1 MIKNDLSDKIV
12 ADFLMKVPNI
22 EDMDLE
28 DFRNNIIEIYKQYT
42 GFNYDLLKS
51 LPSQELINL
60 LTNERIKD
68 FSRVLIV
75 STLLFIEGIKEENY
89 SKINK
94 SYEIFELSLDRDFD
108 VKDSQFK
115 GEFIKIMDALREYE
129 LPDELQHKLFTYYK
143 DLNEYVKAEDSI
155 YELAENNPHYT
166 SALIDF
172 YSYLLALDD
181 ETLEANDFTR
191 EEIQEQL
198 SEVNNE

>member
-143 DLNEYVKAEDSI
+143 DLNEYVKAEDAI
-155 YELAENNPHYT
+155 YELAENNTHYT
-166 SALIDF
+166 SELVDF
-172 YSYLLALDD
+172 YIYLLALDD
-181 ETLEANDFTR
+181 EILEANDFTR

-198 SEVNNE
+198 SEINN

>member
-89 SKINK
+89 AKINK

-143 DLNEYVKAEDSI
+143 DLNEYVKAEDAI
-155 YELAENNPHYT
+155 YELAENNSHYT
-166 SALIDF
+166 SELIDF

-181 ETLEANDFTR
+181 EILEANDFTR

-198 SEVNNE
+198 SEINN

>member
-12 ADFLMKVPNI
+12 ADFLMTVPNI

-94 SYEIFELSLDRDFD
+94 SYEIFEMSIDRDLD
-108 VKDSQFK
+108 IKDSKFK
-115 GEFIKIMDALREYE
+115 SEFIKIMDALREYE
-129 LPDELQHKLFTYYK
+129 LPDELLHKLFTYYK
-143 DLNEYVKAEDSI
+143 DLSEYVKAEDSI

-181 ETLEANDFTR
+181 EILEANDFTR

-198 SEVNNE
+198 SEINN

>member
-12 ADFLMKVPNI
+12 ADFLMKVPSI

-75 STLLFIEGIKEENY
+75 SSLLFIEGFKEENY

-94 SYEIFELSLDRDFD
+94 SYEIFEMSIDRDFD
-108 VKDSQFK
+108 LKDSQFK
-115 GEFIKIMDALREYE
+115 SEFIKIMDALREYE

-143 DLNEYVKAEDSI
+143 DLNEYVKAEDTI
-155 YELAENNPHYT
+155 YELAENNNHYT
-166 SALIDF
+166 STLVDF
-172 YSYLLALDD
+172 YSYLLSLDD
-181 ETLEANDFTR
+181 EILDANDFTR

-198 SEVNNE
+198 SEFNN